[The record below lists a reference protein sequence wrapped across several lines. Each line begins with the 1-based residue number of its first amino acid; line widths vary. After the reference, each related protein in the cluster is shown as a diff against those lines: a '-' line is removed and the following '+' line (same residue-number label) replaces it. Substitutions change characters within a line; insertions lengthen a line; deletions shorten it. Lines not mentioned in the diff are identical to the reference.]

1 MDESTKLASN
11 KSGKQDVFY
20 FEESPVSKSID
31 RNDKNYSRIYEQI
44 PVILLFGWAGAVDR
58 HLEKYSIVY
67 TSLGYHTLRFAP
79 SNGLT
84 FLRSSEHKNYAYRL
98 LDLMKEDLNLSK
110 NPIAI
115 HGFSN
120 ACGFVL
126 YHHIINELNTEQS
139 QYEFFKRN
147 HRSLIIDSAFGWTTK
162 PLVLRAG
169 ISDLIQ
175 SQVPIQPFRFL
186 LSSFF
191 VTLAVGYHFL
201 HLGEHYYK
209 KAFDT
214 ITRDKR
220 DVPTLMIYSKADKL
234 ISAESIE
241 QMANARMKLYP
252 NLYVKKVVYEDA
264 EHVLIYVKH
273 MDEYL
278 NHVKEHLKLCKL
290 DIDEN
295 ALLKRTFDDVKFK
308 SKL

>member
-1 MDESTKLASN
+1 MDESTTN

-20 FEESPVSKSID
+20 FEESPVSKTIH
-31 RNDKNYSRIYEQI
+31 RNDKSYLRVYEQI
-44 PVILLFGWAGAVDR
+44 PVILLFGWAGAIDR

-67 TSLGYHTLRFAP
+67 NSLGYHTLRFAP
-79 SNGLT
+79 SNSLT
-84 FLRSSEHKNYAYRL
+84 FLRSSEHKKYAYKL
-98 LDLMKEDLNLSK
+98 LDLMKVDLNLSK
-110 NPIAI
+110 NPIGI

-126 YHHIINELNTEQS
+126 YHHIINELNTEKS
-139 QYEFFKRN
+139 DYEFFKKN
-147 HRSLIIDSAFGWTTK
+147 HRSLIIDSAFGWPTS

-175 SQVPIQPFRFL
+175 NQVPLQPFRFL

-191 VTLAVGYHFL
+191 VTLAVSYHLL
-201 HLGEHYYK
+201 HFGEHYFK

-214 ITRDKR
+214 ISRDKR
-220 DVPTLMIYSKADKL
+220 DVPTLMIFSKADKL
-234 ISAESIE
+234 ISAESID

-252 NLYVKKVVYEDA
+252 NLYVKKVIYEDA

-273 MDEYL
+273 TEEYL
-278 NHVKEHLKLCKL
+278 KHVKEHLELCKL
-290 DIDEN
+290 KIDEN
-295 ALLKRTFDDVKFK
+295 ALLNQTFNDVKFN